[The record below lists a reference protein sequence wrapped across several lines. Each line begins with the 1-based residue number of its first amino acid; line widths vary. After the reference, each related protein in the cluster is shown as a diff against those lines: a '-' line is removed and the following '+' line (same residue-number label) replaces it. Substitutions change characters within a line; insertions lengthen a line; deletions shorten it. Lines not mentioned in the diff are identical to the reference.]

1 MIAVLR
7 GKNHLLSV
15 LIGCL
20 LLQSSLHGTTVTGV
34 QAFAATLAS
43 QNLLSV
49 VAARQSSSSLS
60 MGISSSTS
68 RIGVS
73 FPSQAKCETLGVRE
87 WPQQSKKGS
96 WNEKVDHEE
105 SLVRYVLEGTGS
117 LVVRVEGDG
126 GDDKISVK
134 PGTLIE
140 IEPGTPSVQLEWE
153 CASNCPEMILLTP
166 GFEEGN
172 VFLGAIVGIVVLF
185 GALLS
190 GALG

>member
-1 MIAVLR
+1 
-7 GKNHLLSV
+7 
-15 LIGCL
+15 
-20 LLQSSLHGTTVTGV
+20 
-34 QAFAATLAS
+34 
-43 QNLLSV
+43 
-49 VAARQSSSSLS
+49 

-73 FPSQAKCETLGVRE
+73 VPSQAKCETLGVRE

-96 WNEKVDHEE
+96 WNEKVDPET

-117 LVVRVEGDG
+117 LKFRVEGDG
-126 GDDKISVK
+126 NVGDSDKISVK

-140 IEPGTPSVQLEWE
+140 LEPGMTAVQLEWE

-172 VFLGAIVGIVVLF
+172 VFLGVIAGIVVLF